1 MSKQRLTDRLIASG
15 ISLNDLIHIV
25 NTGDTTQNPYGSSFK
40 GTVQQLA
47 TAIGGSSGLLVLT
60 TSGSTGPSTY
70 IGNNLNVPI
79 YANSDTFVT
88 GFTYNP
94 TINRLTIERNQSQP
108 DLYQTINSVSGL
120 SFSNLTDGRV
130 VYVGSGG
137 LITDQSGFTYDD
149 LTNTLG
155 VNTIGTSGD
164 CVNDIYVSNIHSCS
178 PLNINPLDEGNVYF
192 GSTSG
197 VTIDVSN
204 NRLGIGTPNPQYRLD
219 VLDTNSRFFY
229 NSTSAG
235 GVLVVSG
242 KTNIPRFGM
251 LIPSYLSKPV
261 AGVTMGLRAWNDTL
275 YGGYGKVGD
284 MFIRSSAE
292 SNGLNLISAAGSG
305 TEDYIRFYAGQDA
318 TGIADLYIGGTG
330 ATRGFVGIGT
340 VTPTEILDVNGKTKT
355 TTLQVT
361 SNSDINGNL
370 TVTGNTLMGALT
382 ATTISATTYN
392 NLPPSVFSG
401 GTVTGPTTFTNGLT
415 ATTIS
420 ATTYENLPYSGT
432 VKGSGT
438 SNYLPKWTGT
448 TGLGDSQIFDNG
460 ISVGIG
466 TSTPNAKLFVAGS
479 VLQDYAIQAISVKVG
494 GYSVYGY
501 GGSNGGKF
509 EGTDTGILGNGTIC
523 GVKGESYSD
532 GSPIG
537 VYGYVTEDVGGG
549 IGEYIAGKFEVGSGP
564 TKYSLQLIDGT
575 EGLNKVLVSQTVD
588 GKSNWSSDLTGLTSV
603 SATTYYNLPIDLD
616 TYVTGFTYGSNVFT
630 LKQNN
635 GQSDLTA
642 VINSVTGWTVN
653 GNLTVTGNTSV
664 QGLTATTINSGTVTV
679 TNTSGTPSQAASF
692 DSTGKLVA
700 GLGQT
705 TYATYGTST
714 LTLSNASV
722 GYQLIPG
729 LTQNITVPS
738 NCSVYVFTTGGMQ
751 NSNGT
756 NNSFTVDVALH
767 VDGVGPLTNGSFRRI
782 TTTNPN
788 TVNSAWT
795 SAIWAIGGL
804 LNLTA
809 GNHTID
815 VRAIYRNTSAGG
827 MSGLVSSD
835 LTLNR
840 QGELYI
846 MIIKN

>member
-47 TAIGGSSGLLVLT
+47 TAIGGSAGLLVLT

-235 GVLVVSG
+235 GVIVVSG
-242 KTNIPRFGM
+242 KTNIPRFGL

-261 AGVTMGLRAWNDTL
+261 AGVTMGLRAWNDTI
-275 YGGYGKVGD
+275 YNGYGKVGD

-361 SNSDINGNL
+361 SNADINGNL
-370 TVTGNTLMGALT
+370 TASS
-382 ATTISATTYN
+382 ISATTYD
-392 NLPPSVFSG
+392 NLPAATFSG
-401 GTVTGPTTFTNGLT
+401 GTVTGPSNFTNGLT

-438 SNYLPKWTGT
+438 ANYLPRWTGT
-448 TGLGDSQIFDNG
+448 TGLGDSLIFDDG

-466 TSTPNAKLFVAGS
+466 TSYPNAKLFVSGS
-479 VLQDYAIQAISVKVG
+479 LIQDYAIQAISVKVG

-509 EGTDTGILGNGTIC
+509 EGTGTGILGSGLIY

-532 GSPIG
+532 SSPIG
-537 VYGYVTEDVGGG
+537 VYGYVTEDTGG
-549 IGEYIAGKFEVGSGP
+549 IGDYIAGKFEVGSGP

-588 GKSNWSSDLTGLTSV
+588 GKANWSSVLSGLTSV
-603 SATTYYNLPIDLD
+603 SATT
-616 TYVTGFTYGSNVFT
+616 VRAS
-630 LKQNN
+630 
-635 GQSDLTA
+635 
-642 VINSVTGWTVN
+642 
-653 GNLTVTGNTSV
+653 TVTAS
-664 QGLTATTINSGTVTV
+664 TVTV
-679 TNTSGTPSQAASF
+679 TNRSGTPSQVASF
-692 DSTGKLVA
+692 DTSGKLVA
-700 GLGQT
+700 GVGTLGQT

-788 TVNSAWT
+788 TLNSAWT
-795 SAIWAIGGL
+795 SAIWSLGGL

>member
-137 LITDQSGFTYDD
+137 LIIDQSGFTYDD

-164 CVNDIYVSNIHSCS
+164 CVNDLFVSNIHSCS

-197 VTIDVSN
+197 VTIDISN
-204 NRLGIGTPNPQYRLD
+204 NRLGIGIDTPQYKLD
-219 VLDTNSRFFY
+219 VVNTNSRLFY
-229 NSTSAG
+229 ESAFGGSLSISGATNLPRLGTFIPPYLTKLGAG
-235 GVLVVSG
+235 GSV
-242 KTNIPRFGM
+242 GM
-251 LIPSYLSKPV
+251 RSWDDATFP
-261 AGVTMGLRAWNDTL
+261 
-275 YGGYGKVGD
+275 GYGKVGD
-284 MFIRSSAE
+284 MFIYSDIR

-305 TEDYIRFYAGQDA
+305 TEDYIRFYAGQAA

-330 ATRGFVGIGT
+330 STRGFVGIGT

-361 SNSDINGNL
+361 SNADINGNL
-370 TVTGNTLMGALT
+370 TVIGNTLMGNVT
-382 ATTISATTYN
+382 ATTISATTYD

-420 ATTYENLPYSGT
+420 ATTY
-432 VKGSGT
+432 
-438 SNYLPKWTGT
+438 
-448 TGLGDSQIFDNG
+448 
-460 ISVGIG
+460 
-466 TSTPNAKLFVAGS
+466 
-479 VLQDYAIQAISVKVG
+479 
-494 GYSVYGY
+494 
-501 GGSNGGKF
+501 
-509 EGTDTGILGNGTIC
+509 
-523 GVKGESYSD
+523 
-532 GSPIG
+532 
-537 VYGYVTEDVGGG
+537 
-549 IGEYIAGKFEVGSGP
+549 
-564 TKYSLQLIDGT
+564 
-575 EGLNKVLVSQTVD
+575 
-588 GKSNWSSDLTGLTSV
+588 
-603 SATTYYNLPIDLD
+603 YNLPIDPD
-616 TYVTGFTYGSNVFT
+616 TFVTGFTYNNNLFT
-630 LKQNN
+630 VKQNN
-635 GQSDLTA
+635 GQPDLTA

-664 QGLTATTINSGTVTV
+664 QGLTATTISATTYQNLPIDPDTFTTGYTYNENTFTIKQNNGQPDLTATINSVTGMTVNGDLTVTGNTSLQSTTASTVTV
-679 TNTSGTPSQAASF
+679 TNRSGTPSQVASF
-692 DSTGKLVA
+692 DTGGKLVA
-700 GLGQT
+700 GVGTLGQT
-705 TYATYGTST
+705 KYSAFGTST
-714 LTLSNASV
+714 LTITNATV

-729 LTQNITVPS
+729 LTQAITVPN
-738 NCSVYVFTTGGMQ
+738 NCSVYVFTSGGMQ
-751 NSNGT
+751 NSNGSS
-756 NNSFTVDVALH
+756 NSFTVDVSLF
-767 VDGVGPLTNGSFRRI
+767 VDGVGPLSNGSFRRI

-788 TVNSAWT
+788 TVNSAYT
-795 SAIWAIGGL
+795 SALWSMGAL
-804 LNLTA
+804 LNLSA
-809 GNHTID
+809 ANHTID
-815 VRAIYRNTSAGG
+815 VRAIFRNTSAGAV
-827 MSGLVSSD
+827 SGLISSD

>member
-1 MSKQRLTDRLIASG
+1 MSKQRLTDILIASG

-137 LITDQSGFTYDD
+137 LIIDQSGFTYDD

-164 CVNDIYVSNIHSCS
+164 CVNDLFVSNIHSCS

-197 VTIDVSN
+197 VTIDISN
-204 NRLGIGTPNPQYRLD
+204 NRLGIGIDTPQYPLD
-219 VLDTNSRFFY
+219 IVGTNSRLFY

-235 GVLVVSG
+235 GLVVVSG
-242 KTNIPRFGM
+242 NTNIPRFGM
-251 LIPSYLSKPV
+251 LIPSYLTKPA
-261 AGVTMGLRAWNDTL
+261 AGVTMGLRAWNDTI

-330 ATRGFVGIGT
+330 STRGFVGIGT
-340 VTPTEILDVNGKTKT
+340 VTPTEKLDVSGKTKT

-361 SNSDINGNL
+361 SNADINGNL
-370 TVTGNTLMGALT
+370 TVS
-382 ATTISATTYN
+382 TISATTYN

-420 ATTYENLPYSGT
+420 ATTY
-432 VKGSGT
+432 
-438 SNYLPKWTGT
+438 
-448 TGLGDSQIFDNG
+448 
-460 ISVGIG
+460 
-466 TSTPNAKLFVAGS
+466 
-479 VLQDYAIQAISVKVG
+479 
-494 GYSVYGY
+494 
-501 GGSNGGKF
+501 
-509 EGTDTGILGNGTIC
+509 
-523 GVKGESYSD
+523 
-532 GSPIG
+532 
-537 VYGYVTEDVGGG
+537 
-549 IGEYIAGKFEVGSGP
+549 
-564 TKYSLQLIDGT
+564 
-575 EGLNKVLVSQTVD
+575 
-588 GKSNWSSDLTGLTSV
+588 
-603 SATTYYNLPIDLD
+603 YNLPIDPD
-616 TYVTGFTYGSNVFT
+616 TFVTGFTYNNNLFT
-630 LKQNN
+630 VKQNN
-635 GQSDLTA
+635 GQPDLTA

-664 QGLTATTINSGTVTV
+664 QGLTATTISATTYQNLPIDPDTFTTGYTYNENTFTIKQNNGQPDLTATINSVTGMTVNGDLTVTGNTSLQSTTASTVTV
-679 TNTSGTPSQAASF
+679 TNISGTPSQVASF
-692 DSTGKLVA
+692 DTGGKLVA
-700 GLGQT
+700 GVGTLGQT
-705 TYATYGTST
+705 KYSAFGTST
-714 LTLSNASV
+714 LTITNATV

-729 LTQNITVPS
+729 LTQTITVPN
-738 NCSVYVFTTGGMQ
+738 NCSVYVFTSGGMQ
-751 NSNGT
+751 NSNGSS
-756 NNSFTVDVALH
+756 NSFTVDVSLF
-767 VDGVGPLTNGSFRRI
+767 VDSVGPLSNGSFRRI

-795 SAIWAIGGL
+795 SALWSMGAL
-804 LNLTA
+804 LNLSA
-809 GNHTID
+809 GTHTID
-815 VRAIYRNTSAGG
+815 VRAIFRNTSAGAV
-827 MSGLVSSD
+827 SGLISSD